1 MEFDRLKS
9 TVEAIL
15 FTTGQAESIKDMA
28 KALEVSEEEVKSA
41 AESLRARYEEECRGI
56 RIIRL
61 EDSYQMCTNPDFYD
75 ALIALELAPKK
86 PRLTD
91 VMLETLSVI
100 AYKQPVTKSEVE
112 RIRGVNSDHAIN
124 RLIEYRLVRELGRAK
139 LPGRPILFGTTEEFL
154 RRFGVSSSDDLPD
167 INPVKLEDFRAEN
180 GTSIMPVAN
189 QKIFLKSV
197 LTFLNVRD
205 RIRSVILGWKKEKWA
220 EHRKTNFHLRLFHW
234 MLL

>member
-1 MEFDRLKS
+1 MEFDRLKA

-28 KALEVSEEEVKSA
+28 RALEVSEEEIKDA
-41 AESLRARYEEECRGI
+41 AESLRVMYDEEGRGI

-61 EDSYQMCTNPDFYD
+61 EDAYQMCTNPDFYD

-86 PRLTD
+86 PKLTE

-124 RLIEYRLVRELGRAK
+124 RLIEYRLVKELGRAK
-139 LPGRPILFGTTEEFL
+139 LPGRPILFGTTEQFL
-154 RRFGVSSSDDLPD
+154 RSFGISSLSDLPD
-167 INPVKLEDFRAEN
+167 LGTEQMEEFREEAE
-180 GTSIMPVAN
+180 
-189 QKIFLKSV
+189 
-197 LTFLNVRD
+197 
-205 RIRSVILGWKKEKWA
+205 KEVDS
-220 EHRKTNFHLRLFHW
+220 RLDI
-234 MLL
+234 